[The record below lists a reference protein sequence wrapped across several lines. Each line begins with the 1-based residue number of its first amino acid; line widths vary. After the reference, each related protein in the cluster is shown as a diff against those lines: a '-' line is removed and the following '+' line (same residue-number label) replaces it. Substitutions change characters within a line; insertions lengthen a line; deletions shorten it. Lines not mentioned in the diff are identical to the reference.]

1 MTKNCQKAFG
11 TQFAET
17 TASIKKIDTNRKSNK
32 IKN

>member
-17 TASIKKIDTNRKSNK
+17 AVSIKIDINRKSNK
-32 IKN
+32 INF